1 MSKQHTNS
9 KFDIEQILT
18 TEEVTI
24 VKKIISSLNNYLKE
38 ARVYDE
44 IKQAPPLYVVELKIF
59 AEVFLN
65 TSEIN
70 TLVSALCGFKELTL
84 NANYKKVLKQI
95 IKKLEEERG

>member
-18 TEEVTI
+18 AEEVAI

-38 ARVYDE
+38 VRVYDE

-59 AEVFLN
+59 AEVLLN
-65 TSEIN
+65 TNEIN
-70 TLVSALCGFKELTL
+70 TLISALYGFKELTS
-84 NANYKKVLKQI
+84 NENHKKNLKQI
-95 IKKLEEERG
+95 IKKLEKERG

>member
-24 VKKIISSLNNYLKE
+24 VKKIISSLNSYLKE

-59 AEVFLN
+59 AEVLLN
-65 TSEIN
+65 TNEIN
-70 TLVSALCGFKELTL
+70 VLISALYGHKELTS
-84 NANYKKVLKQI
+84 NANDKKALKQI
-95 IKKLEEERG
+95 IKKLEKERG